1 MADDK
6 PESIPTPTIL
16 LVDGDAELCRNLT
29 TALSDEGYRVDVAR
43 NEADGV
49 AKLKQ
54 NRYGAAILDMRR
66 PVEKEEDALRA
77 CHEID
82 PSLPIIAV
90 IGHTAEHTV
99 RALSQ
104 GAFACLTVPYRPE
117 KLKAILHRALDMKA
131 LVARATE
138 SEAALADSEERYH
151 ALMDVC
157 PVGVVVAD
165 AEGVIQSCNRAAER
179 LFLYAESELVGEPL
193 TKLIPARYREAHE
206 IGFLRA
212 REGGA
217 DMSAGRSVELS
228 GLRKDGQEFPMELTL
243 VSWVVGAVSMFG
255 GMIRDLTERR
265 RANQRLAV
273 QHRITQ
279 VLAESP
285 ALADATPTILQAI
298 CSSLQWEFGA
308 IWKVDESAQVMRCH
322 DIWHRALAS
331 SRGLPP
337 DEASRALYGVD
348 VDTPDYLNM
357 SEFAVLCGRTTF
369 AYGVGLPGRVW
380 ARGEP
385 AWIPDVV
392 KDPNFPRAP
401 IAAKVGLH
409 GAFAFPIA
417 CGGELFGVMEFFNR
431 EFQPPDETLLQMF
444 ATIGSQIGQF
454 LVRKRAEES
463 LRESEARFRQ
473 LVELINAVFWLRD
486 PDMTQTL
493 YVSPGYEEIWGRPCE
508 SLYAS
513 PRSWMEAIHPEDR
526 QRIDHALGGQATGA
540 YHEEYRI
547 VRPDGSPRWI
557 RDRAFPLHDEAG
569 RVYRIAQLAEDI
581 TEQRL
586 RG

>member
-1 MADDK
+1 MTDGK
-6 PESIPTPTIL
+6 PVASPLPTIL
-16 LVDGDAELCRNLT
+16 LVDGDAELCQNLAH
-29 TALSDEGYRVDVAR
+29 ALSSEGYRVDVAR

-49 AKLKQ
+49 AKLKA
-54 NRYGAAILDMRR
+54 NRYGAAILDLRR
-66 PVEKEEDALRA
+66 PVQETETAVKV

-82 PSLPIIAV
+82 PTLPIIAV
-90 IGHTAEHTV
+90 TGHAAEHTT
-99 RALSQ
+99 RALSE
-104 GAFACLTVPYRPE
+104 GAFACLTVPYKAD
-117 KLKAILHRALDMKA
+117 KLKAILHRALEVKA
-131 LVARATE
+131 LMGRATAA
-138 SEAALADSEERYH
+138 EAALAESEERYH
-151 ALMDVC
+151 AVVDVC
-157 PVGVVVAD
+157 PVGVIVAD

-179 LFLYAESELVGEPL
+179 LFLYSESELVGEPL
-193 TKLIPARYREAHE
+193 TKLIPPRYREAHE
-206 IGFLRA
+206 MGISRA
-212 REGGA
+212 RESGN
-217 DMSAGRSVELS
+217 DMSAGRAVELS

-243 VSWVVGAVSMFG
+243 VSWTVGDVSMFG
-255 GMIRDLTERR
+255 GMVRDLSERK

-273 QHRITQ
+273 QHRITE

-331 SRGLPP
+331 SRGIPP
-337 DEASRALYGVD
+337 AEASGVLYGVE
-348 VDTPDYLNM
+348 VYTPDYLNM

-380 ARGEP
+380 SGGEP

-417 CGGELFGVMEFFNR
+417 CGGELFGVMEFFSR
-431 EFQPPDETLLQMF
+431 EFQPPDATLLQMF

-454 LVRKRAEES
+454 LVRKRAEEF

-473 LVELINAVFWLRD
+473 LVELITAVFWLRD
-486 PDMTQTL
+486 PDMSQTL
-493 YVSPGYEEIWGRPCE
+493 YVSPGYEEIWGRTCK

-513 PRSWMEAIHPEDR
+513 PRSWLEAIHPDDR
-526 QRIDHALGGQATGA
+526 GRLELALGAQATGA
-540 YHEEYRI
+540 YSEEYRI
-547 VRPDGSPRWI
+547 VRPDGSIRWI
-557 RDRAFPLHDEAG
+557 WDRAFPLLDEAG

-581 TEQRL
+581 TEKRPV
-586 RG
+586 G